1 MIIQDMTPFLL
12 FAAVNNK
19 RTSKRS
25 YGFLDKVNEI
35 VEGVFQF
42 PSHTMRI
49 LLGSRLDV
57 QLKTTTNVYTLYV

>member
-1 MIIQDMTPFLL
+1 MPDMTPFLP

-35 VEGVFQF
+35 VEGVFLF
-42 PSHTMRI
+42 PSHTMRKVS
-49 LLGSRLDV
+49 LA
-57 QLKTTTNVYTLYV
+57 

>member
-1 MIIQDMTPFLL
+1 MIILDMTPFLL

-25 YGFLDKVNEI
+25 YGFLDNVNEI

-49 LLGSRLDV
+49 SLGLRLVV
-57 QLKTTTNVYTLYV
+57 QLKTTTNVCILYV